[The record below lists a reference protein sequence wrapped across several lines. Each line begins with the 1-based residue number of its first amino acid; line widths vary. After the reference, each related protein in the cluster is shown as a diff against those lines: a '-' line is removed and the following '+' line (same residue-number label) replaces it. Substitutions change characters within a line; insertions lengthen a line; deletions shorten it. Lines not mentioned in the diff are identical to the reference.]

1 MLISLPALSDD
12 GIGVQAPAPLAPGLI
27 PLCCC
32 LSPVGA
38 AASLSCWCCCHPATV
53 TPAPAA
59 DADAAAV
66 FKTSTISN
74 CGGLE
79 GVHACFLLVRYPS
92 PGVTGAPLD
101 AEGAAAGVPSA
112 ANACAPVTV
121 APGAPFA
128 AACP

>member
-1 MLISLPALSDD
+1 MVLVIRHLPLLLLVLFPFAAASLLLVLLP
-12 GIGVQAPAPLAPGLI
+12 
-27 PLCCC
+27 

-38 AASLSCWCCCHPATV
+38 AVTPAAVTPATV

-59 DADAAAV
+59 DADAAV

-79 GVHACFLLVRYPS
+79 GVHACFLLVRTPLPWCYWC
-92 PGVTGAPLD
+92 PLD